1 MVSDSGI
8 HGYKSPHFK
17 GQSLWRVAK
26 MYGKSRIFE
35 TPEELWQQCVRYF
48 KWVEANG
55 LEEEK
60 LFNAKHGLRKGSV
73 THMRAMTVTGLSVFI
88 GISDRTWRAWSE
100 PENPMYNEALAPM
113 VLRVEQIMREQKF
126 TGAASGML
134 KGSIIARDL
143 AGLTDRHD
151 AAGPR
156 PVDSEMALE
165 EKAAAFKTMLEDS
178 KSHD

>member
-1 MVSDSGI
+1 MSGTGI
-8 HGYKSPHFK
+8 NGYKSSHFK

-60 LFNAKHGLRKGSV
+60 LFNAKNGILRASV

-100 PENPMYNEALAPM
+100 PDNALYNEDLAPM

-143 AGLTDRHD
+143 AGLTDKD
-151 AAGPR
+151 DITGLK
-156 PVDSEMALE
+156 PVDSEMELE
-165 EKAAAFKTMLEDS
+165 EKAAAFKVMLEDS
-178 KSHD
+178 KSHG